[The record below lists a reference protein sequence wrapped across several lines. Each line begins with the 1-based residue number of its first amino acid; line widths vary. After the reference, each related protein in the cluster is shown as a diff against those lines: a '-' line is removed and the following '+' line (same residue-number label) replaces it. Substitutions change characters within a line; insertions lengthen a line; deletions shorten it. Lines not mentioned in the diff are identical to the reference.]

1 MKRIKFLFS
10 SLLLLCSIVVQ
21 AQPQWGNMP
30 KTEPTFKNINY
41 AGDNLEAHNLDIYLP
56 KADKPAHKVIIIIY
70 GSAWFSN
77 NAKDM
82 AFMSIG
88 KPLLDAG
95 FAVVSI
101 NHRSSSDAK
110 FPAQINDVKG
120 AIRFIRANAQKY
132 KLDTRFIGI
141 TGFSSGGHLASMAGV
156 TNDMKT
162 RTLGSTTIDIEGNV
176 GGNLRQ
182 SSNVDA
188 VVDWFGPVDMSRME
202 NCETPKDEKSPEAAL
217 LGCPPRE
224 NPELVSLV
232 SPISYVSDKSP
243 RFLVIHG
250 DADNVVPHCQSVFFS
265 EELKKADKLEEFVT
279 VPGGQHGPVTF
290 NEQTFKKMTDFFKKE
305 SGGDEPQ
312 KQIVED
318 GGTGQFKAVMKE
330 EPSLYAHTIF
340 VPQDLT
346 PFGQDNPLPVLVWGN
361 GACNNSPF
369 EHYKFLN
376 EIASHGY
383 IVVATGFFPVEGSPY
398 RGPMSTTQQQ
408 IESIDWI
415 EQQNTDPNS
424 AYYHKLDTKNICVAG
439 MSCGGLQ
446 TLYNCADKRIKT
458 LMICNSGLFNQMN
471 AHQAVGGM
479 PMPPKSKLAEIHSPI
494 IYILG
499 GKPDIAYENG
509 MDDFH
514 RIQHVPACAANLPVG
529 HGGTYAQ
536 PHGGEFSVVA
546 LAWLNWQLKGDK
558 TAAKMF
564 KGKKPQL
571 SLREGW
577 TLEKNKKL
585 K

>member
-318 GGTGQFKAVMKE
+318 GGTGQFKAIMKE

-415 EQQNTDPNS
+415 EQQNADPNS

>member
-318 GGTGQFKAVMKE
+318 GGTGQFKAIMKE

-415 EQQNTDPNS
+415 EQQNADPNS

-479 PMPPKSKLAEIHSPI
+479 PMPPKSKLEEIHSPI